1 MATKKDANTPDPEPM
16 NREQRRREKFGGA
29 GPVGREQPNQWPE
42 SQPNPA
48 LGTGGGTGDAVTGR
62 PDQDQTNMT
71 GAGAGGA
78 TEKRTRKP
86 ELQGGNPGGR
96 PNG

>member
-1 MATKKDANTPDPEPM
+1 MATKKDAKKHDPEPK
-16 NREQRRREKFGGA
+16 NREQRRRDKFGGA
-29 GPVGREQPNQWPE
+29 AAVGREQPNLWPE